1 MCSTVSTNA
10 EKKSIY
16 NYDNII
22 KMTIEFKSDFHS
34 FIESIRFLS
43 ENFDDRSLNV
53 DLKYLQKCLESEISS
68 LLVYDET
75 VLVTLSTNICNSLGS
90 LHPDYSTLASR
101 ICVNDLHKRT
111 SSTFFGYVNRVY
123 NHHPTVTGKEH
134 RFFSEDFYNC
144 VASNAKQIDSWIV
157 DRRDFDYSYVGL
169 RTLMYSY
176 LIKLDDKIVE
186 RPQYL
191 LMRVAI
197 GIHYDTQNSNWLK
210 DAHDTY
216 TLLSEGFFTH
226 ATPTLFN
233 TGTVNAQMASC
244 FLLDIDDDSL
254 SGIYKTLSDCAQIS
268 KHAGGI
274 GLSIHKIRAENSPI
288 VGTNGKSNGLIPLLR
303 VFNST
308 VRYVDQG
315 GGKRK
320 GTIAIYLEPW
330 HPDILDV
337 MDAKKNTGAEEQR
350 TRDLFYALW
359 VPDLFMKRV
368 ENNGTWSLFCPSE
381 CPGLYETTGKEFETL
396 YEQYEIQNKARST
409 IPAQTLFTKI
419 ISAQIETGTP
429 YILYKDTINK
439 TSNQQNLGTIKS
451 SNLCAEIC
459 QYTDQNEI
467 AVCNLASIC
476 LPKFVQGTE
485 FNYELLRSVT
495 KTIVRNLNKIID
507 KTYYPVKEARVSN
520 QKHRPMGIGIQGLAD
535 VFAMLHISFDSD
547 KAQELNRY
555 IMETIYF
562 SALSESNEISQT
574 LGSYESFKGSPLS
587 YGKFHFDMYS
597 NFSYSTLSKKWDWE
611 ELRTKIIKHGVRNSL
626 CVALMPTAS
635 TSQIMGNNDAFEPFS
650 SNIYTRRLLSGEF
663 VVINKHLI
671 KDLLELNLWTEHM
684 KNKLIEHNGSVH
696 KLDIPEDL
704 KNIYKT
710 AFEISPKSII
720 KMAKDRQFFVDQSQ
734 SMNLFIDTPSIAQ
747 LANIHMYSWKQG
759 LKTGIYYLRT
769 KPAVNAVKV
778 TLPPSVPYSSSAA
791 PHKATSELDVKPP
804 IDVNFICD
812 SEKGICFSCSS

>member
-1 MCSTVSTNA
+1 
-10 EKKSIY
+10 
-16 NYDNII
+16 
-22 KMTIEFKSDFHS
+22 
-34 FIESIRFLS
+34 
-43 ENFDDRSLNV
+43 
-53 DLKYLQKCLESEISS
+53 
-68 LLVYDET
+68 
-75 VLVTLSTNICNSLGS
+75 
-90 LHPDYSTLASR
+90 
-101 ICVNDLHKRT
+101 
-111 SSTFFGYVNRVY
+111 
-123 NHHPTVTGKEH
+123 
-134 RFFSEDFYNC
+134 
-144 VASNAKQIDSWIV
+144 
-157 DRRDFDYSYVGL
+157 
-169 RTLMYSY
+169 
-176 LIKLDDKIVE
+176 
-186 RPQYL
+186 
-191 LMRVAI
+191 
-197 GIHYDTQNSNWLK
+197 
-210 DAHDTY
+210 
-216 TLLSEGFFTH
+216 
-226 ATPTLFN
+226 
-233 TGTVNAQMASC
+233 
-244 FLLDIDDDSL
+244 
-254 SGIYKTLSDCAQIS
+254 LSDCAQIS

-288 VGTNGKSNGLIPLLR
+288 AGTNGKSNGLIPLLR

-320 GTIAIYLEPW
+320 GTVAIYLEPW

-337 MDAKKNTGAEEQR
+337 LDAKKNTGAEEQR

-396 YEQYEIQNKARST
+396 YEQYEMQNKARNT

-419 ISAQIETGTP
+419 ISSQIETGTP

-459 QYTDQNEI
+459 QYTDHNEI

-476 LPKFVQGTE
+476 LPKFVQGTK

-562 SALSESNEISQT
+562 SALSESNKISQT
-574 LGSYESFKGSPLS
+574 IGSYESFKGSPLS

-671 KDLLELNLWTEHM
+671 KDLLKLNLWTEHM

-720 KMAKDRQFFVDQSQ
+720 QMAKDRQFFVDQSQ

-778 TLPPSVPYSSSAA
+778 TLPPSVPPSSMV
-791 PHKATSELDVKPP
+791 PPLVTTLELEVKPP
-804 IDVNFICD
+804 SDVNFICD